1 MSQMDSVIIIGAGHN
16 GLVCAAYLARA
27 GHKVTVLEAAGQ
39 VGGLAATREFA
50 PGFRASCAHL
60 LYLLDQDIRKELA
73 LDSHGLSLAAS
84 GLKTIALDAGGEH
97 LSIDADS
104 VAGPGVSAADQAG
117 YREYRRF
124 MGKFAAVIGKLHN
137 QLPPR
142 LTQERGDLLALGKL
156 ALKIRMLGRDDMREF
171 LRIAGIN
178 IFDVL
183 QENFDNP
190 LLKGALSLDAVL
202 GTNSGP
208 RSNNS
213 VFTAL
218 HRLSGNMGGGNG
230 AGNSASK
237 GLGALALPA
246 GGLGAVTEALAAAA
260 RKAGAEIRTGC
271 TVERIL
277 LDGGRVAGVRL
288 VGGEEVRAATVV
300 SNADPK
306 TTIMDLL
313 GARHVEAG
321 FARRIVNFRS
331 KGNAAKLHLAL
342 DALPDFRGLS
352 ADQLGH
358 RLVIAPTLEYVER
371 AFNHSKYGEYSTK
384 PVAEIIIPTVRDPS
398 LAPNGKHVLSA
409 VVQFAPRTLKS
420 GWNEGKSAFTSVVFD
435 LLAAYAPDIREKTLA
450 TELLTPEDLEREFR
464 VTGGHWHHGELSLDQ
479 FLMMRPAPK
488 SARYRTPVEG
498 LYFCS
503 AGAHPGGGV
512 MGSAGRNAAR
522 AVLAL

>member
-1 MSQMDSVIIIGAGHN
+1 MSQMDSVIVVGAGHN

-27 GHKVTVLEAAGQ
+27 GHRVTVLEAAGQ

-50 PGFRASCAHL
+50 PGFKASCAHL

-84 GLKTIALDAGGEH
+84 GLKTIALDAGGAH
-97 LSIDADS
+97 LSIDADR
-104 VAGPGVSAADQAG
+104 VTGPDVSAADQAG

-124 MGKFAAVIGKLHN
+124 MAKFAAVIGKLHN

-183 QENFDNP
+183 QENFDNA

-218 HRLSGNMGGGNG
+218 HRLSGSNG
-230 AGNSASK
+230 
-237 GLGALALPA
+237 GALALPA

-260 RKAGAEIRTGC
+260 RKAGAEIRTSC
-271 TVERIL
+271 AVERIL

-288 VGGEEVRAATVV
+288 AGGEEVRAATVV

-306 TTIMDLL
+306 TTILDLL

-321 FARRIVNFRS
+321 FAKRIVNFRS

-352 ADQLGH
+352 AEQLGH

-398 LAPNGKHVLSA
+398 LAPSGKHVLSA
-409 VVQFAPRTLKS
+409 IVQFAPRTLKS
-420 GWNEGKSAFTSVVFD
+420 GWNEGKGAFTSVIFD
-435 LLAAYAPDIREKTLA
+435 LLAGYAPDLREKTLA

-488 SARYRTPVEG
+488 SARYRTPVDG

-522 AVLAL
+522 AILAL

>member
-1 MSQMDSVIIIGAGHN
+1 MIDTIVIGAGHN

-27 GHKVTVLEAAGQ
+27 GRKVTVLEAAGQ
-39 VGGLAATREFA
+39 VGGMAATREFA
-50 PGFRASCAHL
+50 PGFKASCAHL

-73 LDSHGLSLAAS
+73 LDAHGLSLAAN
-84 GLKTIALDAGGEH
+84 GMKTIALDAGGEH
-97 LSIDADS
+97 LTIGRDR
-104 VAGPGVSAADQAG
+104 VTGPGVSEADQAG

-124 MGKFAAVIGKLHN
+124 MAKFAAVIGKLHN

-142 LTQERGDLLALGKL
+142 ITQERGDLLALGKL
-156 ALKIRMLGRDDMREF
+156 ALKIRLLGRDDMREF

-178 IFDVL
+178 IYDVL

-218 HRLSGNMGGGNG
+218 HRLSGSNG
-230 AGNSASK
+230 D
-237 GLGALALPA
+237 ALALPA
-246 GGLGAVTEALAAAA
+246 GGLGTVTEALAAAA

-271 TVERIL
+271 PVERIL

-288 VGGEEVRAATVV
+288 AGGEELRAATVV
-300 SNADPK
+300 SNADPR
-306 TTIMDLL
+306 TTILDLL

-321 FARRIVNFRS
+321 FAKRLSNFRS
-331 KGNAAKLHLAL
+331 RGNAAKLHLAL
-342 DALPDFRGLS
+342 DALPDFRGLG
-352 ADQLGH
+352 AAQLGE

-371 AFNHSKYGEYSTK
+371 AFNHSKYGEYSTM
-384 PVAEIIIPTVRDPS
+384 PVAEIVIPTVRDPS
-398 LAPNGKHVLSA
+398 LAPSGKHVLSA

-420 GWNEGKSAFTSVVFD
+420 GWSEGKGAFTGVIFD

-464 VTGGHWHHGELSLDQ
+464 VTGGHWHHGELALDQ

-488 SARYRTPVEG
+488 SAQYRMPVDG
-498 LYFCS
+498 LWLCG
-503 AGAHPGGGV
+503 AGTHPGGGV
-512 MGSAGRNAAR
+512 MGCAGRNAAR
-522 AVLAL
+522 AVLGA